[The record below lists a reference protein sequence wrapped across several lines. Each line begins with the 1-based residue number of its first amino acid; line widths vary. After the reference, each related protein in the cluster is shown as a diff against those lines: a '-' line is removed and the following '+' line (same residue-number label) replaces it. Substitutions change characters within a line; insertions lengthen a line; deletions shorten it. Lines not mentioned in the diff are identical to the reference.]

1 MAIRLT
7 KNTVAEPVEGPCF
20 DKLSMRAFWFAACPP
35 HPEPVEGSCFDRL
48 VCQHWIIKRLPER
61 GGHPAQ
67 AAEARPFDRL
77 AGEGRP

>member
-1 MAIRLT
+1 MGLIAVVDALT
-7 KNTVAEPVEGPCF
+7 PIA
-20 DKLSMRAFWFAACPP
+20 RAP
-35 HPEPVEGSCFDRL
+35 FDRL
-48 VCQHWIIKRLPER
+48 VCQHWAIKRLPER